1 MQRRLRAVLLGLVLA
16 GFIAG
21 WGCAEGATTAPLP
34 PEAHWELAPGGA
46 ASDWQVYLTGSN
58 ISGLVLDGDVLWA
71 ASSGGLL
78 RWERTTGSVVQ
89 YLAPAFPLPG
99 NNLSQVLL
107 HAGRLYISG
116 KGGVAIFDRQEQW
129 TLYTEADIGM
139 PIGYH
144 APIAMM
150 EESLWVVGESGLAV
164 LFPDGH
170 WETTPYGQDTLPS
183 YPISRI
189 WVQDS
194 EVMIVVALGPT
205 VDAERRIFR
214 LSDGVWRAV
223 DDLNLQ
229 YLQTPAGVLWKAA
242 YSDLC
247 KSTDGGLTWTTVL
260 AGTLGPL
267 LLVDADGR
275 VYVADDDTILV
286 LENDVIVESYDFT
299 AAGPELNFIN
309 ILQWDASGRL
319 WIATDG
325 RGLTLFDGEVW
336 RNWQDGNAGM
346 REDCIRGMAL
356 GDGYLYAGTHSSAG
370 TGGVNVLDLA
380 TLTWTN
386 FWPGESELSGGGVDG
401 IVVDGQGRV
410 YFPTSAGVL
419 DIYDHGSW
427 EHHVIPALPS
437 NHIFGFS
444 EAVLEPNGTYWVGI
458 DGFGLYRYD
467 GQNWAWF
474 ELPGDVTALA
484 LDSVNRLWVGTTAGL
499 MVRDVDQQWFYYGAD
514 VLPAETPWLKDI
526 AIDAAGRAWMV
537 TPQDLLVFN
546 GQEWRVPSSPA
557 VVNDSMWGDA
567 LALDA
572 EGHVWVET
580 LWGLAEYRG
589 ALDLAAFAGLE
600 SATWVQNETEIV
612 HPVDENSDYQMP
624 EFYSPPPSE
633 AQTTLA
639 VLLLLGMVCGGC
651 ACSAVLIILIV
662 VLVQVLRKPEPASGV
677 PAPEPAAPSEQDGV

>member
-144 APIAMM
+144 APIAMV

-260 AGTLGPL
+260 AGTLGICANL
-267 LLVDADGR
+267 R
-275 VYVADDDTILV
+275 QM
-286 LENDVIVESYDFT
+286 
-299 AAGPELNFIN
+299 N
-309 ILQWDASGRL
+309 IRRGAS
-319 WIATDG
+319 ID
-325 RGLTLFDGEVW
+325 
-336 RNWQDGNAGM
+336 
-346 REDCIRGMAL
+346 
-356 GDGYLYAGTHSSAG
+356 S
-370 TGGVNVLDLA
+370 GVN
-380 TLTWTN
+380 
-386 FWPGESELSGGGVDG
+386 
-401 IVVDGQGRV
+401 
-410 YFPTSAGVL
+410 
-419 DIYDHGSW
+419 
-427 EHHVIPALPS
+427 
-437 NHIFGFS
+437 
-444 EAVLEPNGTYWVGI
+444 
-458 DGFGLYRYD
+458 
-467 GQNWAWF
+467 
-474 ELPGDVTALA
+474 
-484 LDSVNRLWVGTTAGL
+484 
-499 MVRDVDQQWFYYGAD
+499 
-514 VLPAETPWLKDI
+514 
-526 AIDAAGRAWMV
+526 
-537 TPQDLLVFN
+537 
-546 GQEWRVPSSPA
+546 
-557 VVNDSMWGDA
+557 
-567 LALDA
+567 
-572 EGHVWVET
+572 
-580 LWGLAEYRG
+580 
-589 ALDLAAFAGLE
+589 
-600 SATWVQNETEIV
+600 
-612 HPVDENSDYQMP
+612 
-624 EFYSPPPSE
+624 
-633 AQTTLA
+633 
-639 VLLLLGMVCGGC
+639 LG
-651 ACSAVLIILIV
+651 
-662 VLVQVLRKPEPASGV
+662 P
-677 PAPEPAAPSEQDGV
+677 